1 MKTSLH
7 AIAKSARRDKQKRFK
22 SLCRMI
28 YNVLQAIWS
37 RIAQQVLFFAID
49 SFIELNYYIE

>member
-49 SFIELNYYIE
+49 IE